1 MCYKF
6 FNVRDIDMKNFI
18 RILLM
23 AAPLVVNASVYKWVD
38 ENGKVH
44 YGDRPQGGQPTVEI
58 QVDTVPEAQPSPGDG
73 MSRAEKRERLLQAM
87 EEDRVEKQE
96 QREKQKALS
105 QQNKQKCNRYRDRM
119 RHYQRA
125 SALYNLDNN
134 GNRVYVS
141 DADRTSATKK
151 LQAKINKYCR

>member
-1 MCYKF
+1 
-6 FNVRDIDMKNFI
+6 MKNFV
-18 RILLM
+18 RVLLM
-23 AAPLVVNASVYKWVD
+23 VAPLVVDASVYKWVD

-44 YGDRPQGGQPTVEI
+44 YGDRPQGSQPTVEI
-58 QVDTVPEAQPSPGDG
+58 QVDDAPAVRPSSDDA

-96 QREKQKALS
+96 QREKQKAQS
-105 QQNKQKCNRYRDRM
+105 QQARQKCNRYRDRM

-125 SALYNLDNN
+125 SALYNLDKN

-141 DADRTSATKK
+141 DAERTRATKN
-151 LQAKINKYCR
+151 LQAKINRYCR

>member
-1 MCYKF
+1 
-6 FNVRDIDMKNFI
+6 MKNFI

-23 AAPLVVNASVYKWVD
+23 AAPLVANASVYKWVD

-44 YGDRPQGGQPTVEI
+44 YGDRPQGSQPAVEI
-58 QVDTVPEAQPSPGDG
+58 QVDDAPAVRPSSDDA

-96 QREKQKALS
+96 QREKQRAES
-105 QQNKQKCNRYRDRM
+105 QQNRQKCNRYRDRM

-125 SALYNLDNN
+125 SALYNLDSN

-141 DADRTSATKK
+141 DADRARATKN